1 MSKKKKKKKDHPPY
15 ISIFINFRLL
25 TLSISSALIFFFYQ
39 VIYSMPSSSRE
50 IPFNMEYLQSQNF
63 MFTRKLKTVVV
74 RLFNRE
80 NEIKLIK
87 YLLTNAQELN

>member
-1 MSKKKKKKKDHPPY
+1 
-15 ISIFINFRLL
+15 
-25 TLSISSALIFFFYQ
+25 
-39 VIYSMPSSSRE
+39 MPSSSRE

-87 YLLTNAQELN
+87 YLLTNAQELELMLILYTSPVSSGVITKLREYKKPSTKLILRSCSS